1 MKKYLRVLVLVA
13 FFIILFSPNTV
24 FAEERPELKWKQE
37 DGKADVAY
45 RGNTVIASSDE
56 GYFVINNA
64 NEIILYNYDGKK
76 IKTIIENFSDHI
88 RSAVV
93 DGDSLVI
100 LTDDIM
106 LYKYSLEGKLL
117 FKKKYI
123 DDSSSWLKS
132 DVFLYDGGYFISYY
146 NYDDG
151 ENSIILKLN
160 KSGGVVDSISFNRS
174 NDLELYYF
182 YVDNDGRLF
191 LTLRDYYDTDIP
203 YFVVMNS
210 DFEVL
215 YESDLLLE
223 VFGEVSDGYLAHL
236 NSYSENLYVKLDKN
250 YNIVW
255 SKNYNLLFDDEKDGY
270 SYFDT
275 ADSVT
280 NGYIL
285 LGRHFDDEDKKY
297 AVSMKVDKDG
307 NIMYIDDYC
316 FGSDYSSELNAHKII
331 VLDNDDYLI
340 NWVIQGNVYVENYSS
355 LILKY
360 GYKDYAIST
369 KVLEGKGD
377 IYVVSSGRE
386 GDTISYRIEPEKG
399 YQVKSIRIT
408 TASGKIIEVNNSN
421 TFTLPDEDVTIEVIF
436 FRETSIVEVPNTAM
450 NAMVFVIIGGL
461 LVTAG
466 GIVIFCNIKKRKA
479 KKN

>member
-1 MKKYLRVLVLVA
+1 MKKYLKVLVLVA

-45 RGNTVIASSDE
+45 RGNTIIASSDV
-56 GYFVINNA
+56 GYVAINNDD
-64 NEIILYNYDGKK
+64 EIILYNYDGEK
-76 IKTIIENFSDHI
+76 IKTIIEKFSKHI
-88 RSAVV
+88 SSALV

-117 FKKKYI
+117 FKKRYI

-132 DVFLYDGGYFISYY
+132 NVFLYDNGYFISYC

-151 ENSIILKLN
+151 ENDIILKLN
-160 KSGGVVDSISFNRS
+160 KSGVVVDTISFNRS
-174 NDLELYYF
+174 NNLELYYF
-182 YVDNDGRLF
+182 YVDKDGRLF

-215 YESDLLLE
+215 YERDLLLE

-236 NSYSENLYVKLDKN
+236 NSYTENLYVKLDKN

-275 ADSVT
+275 VGSVT

-285 LGRHFDDEDKKY
+285 LGRHFDDEDKGY
-297 AVSMKVDKDG
+297 AVSVKVDKDG

-316 FGSDYSSELNAHKII
+316 FGSYPSELNAHKII

-360 GYKDYAIST
+360 GYKDYAIFT
-369 KVLEGKGD
+369 NVLEGKGD

-386 GDTISYRIEPEKG
+386 GDTISYRIVPEKG

-450 NAMVFVIIGGL
+450 NAMIFVIIGGL

-466 GIVIFCNIKKRKA
+466 GLVIFSNLKK
-479 KKN
+479 KKFN

>member
-37 DGKADVAY
+37 DGKADVTY
-45 RGNTVIASSDE
+45 RGNTIIAYSDE
-56 GYFVINNA
+56 GYVAINNDD
-64 NEIILYNYDGKK
+64 EIILYNYDGEK
-76 IKTIIENFSDHI
+76 IKTIIEKFSKHI
-88 RSAVV
+88 SSAVV

-117 FKKKYI
+117 FKKRYI

-132 DVFLYDGGYFISYY
+132 NVFLYDNGYFISYC

-151 ENSIILKLN
+151 ENDIILKLN
-160 KSGGVVDSISFNRS
+160 KSGVVVDTISFNRS
-174 NDLELYYF
+174 NNLELYYF
-182 YVDNDGRLF
+182 YVDKDGRLF

-215 YESDLLLE
+215 YERDLLLE

-236 NSYSENLYVKLDKN
+236 NSYTENLYVKLDKN

-275 ADSVT
+275 VGSVT

-285 LGRHFDDEDKKY
+285 LGRHFDDEDKGY
-297 AVSMKVDKDG
+297 AVSVKVDKDG

-316 FGSDYSSELNAHKII
+316 FGSYPSELNAHKII

-360 GYKDYAIST
+360 GYKDYAIFT
-369 KVLEGKGD
+369 NVLEGKGD

-386 GDTISYRIEPEKG
+386 GDTVSYRIEPEKG

-450 NAMVFVIIGGL
+450 NAMIFVIIGGL

-466 GIVIFCNIKKRKA
+466 GLVIFSNLKK
-479 KKN
+479 KKFN